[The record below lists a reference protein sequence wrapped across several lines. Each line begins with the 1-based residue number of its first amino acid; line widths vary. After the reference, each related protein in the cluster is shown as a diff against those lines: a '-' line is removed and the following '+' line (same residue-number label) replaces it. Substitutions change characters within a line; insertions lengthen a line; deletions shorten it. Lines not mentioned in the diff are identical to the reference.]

1 MTLRQFSTHY
11 FLKTLTKTDR
21 ETGTLNQL
29 TKNKKKN
36 IKLGTLTFKNTLSEN
51 KVYYLK
57 MAVRLNDSTRIYFY
71 TKVQSGSG
79 YHLDDYLAF
88 VLKFHNNLFD
98 KATMDENASYL
109 ETSADTIDDNL
120 ESVSINLKSSL
131 FRKYGKTETKVFSP
145 FRK

>member
-1 MTLRQFSTHY
+1 MTTIMTLRQFSTHY
-11 FLKTLTKTDR
+11 LKKHQDKPT

-88 VLKFHNNLFD
+88 VLN
-98 KATMDENASYL
+98 SIIIYL
-109 ETSADTIDDNL
+109 IRQQWMRMPAI
-120 ESVSINLKSSL
+120 LKHL
-131 FRKYGKTETKVFSP
+131 QIR
-145 FRK
+145 